1 VPAPLRREA
10 SMPHTVWFRGLILVL
25 ILVFVAPAAFAA
37 VDREPAGPTAGGLL
51 SSLWQEI
58 AELISATSDTT
69 SDAHG
74 TMDPNG

>member
-1 VPAPLRREA
+1 
-10 SMPHTVWFRGLILVL
+10 MPRTVCFRGLILAL
-25 ILVFVAPAAFAA
+25 ALAFLAPSAFAA
-37 VDREPAGPTAGGLL
+37 RDREPSGPAAGGPF

-58 AELISATSDTT
+58 AELISATFDTT